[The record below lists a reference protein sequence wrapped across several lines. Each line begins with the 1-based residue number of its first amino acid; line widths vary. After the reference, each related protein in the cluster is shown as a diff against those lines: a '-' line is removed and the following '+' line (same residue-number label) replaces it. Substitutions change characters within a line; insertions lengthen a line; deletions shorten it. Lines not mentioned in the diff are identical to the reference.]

1 MKSNLFVAL
10 ILATILLGC
19 EARKETPTSFVKIR
33 GNHFELNG
41 KPYYFLGTNFWYGLN
56 LGSKG
61 EGGNRERL
69 IRELDRLN
77 EMGVKNL
84 RIMAGSEGPD
94 NAPFRMLPAL
104 QTSPGV
110 YNSDVLE
117 GLDFLLDEMRKRDM
131 KAVMCLNNFW
141 NWSGGVGQYL
151 VWSGAADSIPHPP
164 PQPGGDW
171 DRYQKFAATFYSAP
185 KAVELFNKHIEFI
198 VNRKNGLS
206 GVNYKDDPAI
216 MAWELGNEPRGINNI
231 EPYLKWI
238 DETAGLIKKHDPNHL
253 VTTGSEGATGS
264 PQYSGTDLEKD
275 HSSDNIDYTT
285 IHIWVQNWNIYNP
298 TKADST
304 YEPSI
309 QYALNY
315 LNEHVKIA
323 NKLNKPIVLEEF
335 GISRD
340 LNNHDPSSPVVIRD
354 KYYSKL
360 FEGVLNN
367 AKSPNSSLAGCNF
380 WAWGGEGRPRVPE
393 GMWKLNDDFIGDPP
407 HESQGWYSI
416 YDTDSTTIKIIKD
429 YASKISSI
437 GQ

>member
-1 MKSNLFVAL
+1 MKVIFFTAL
-10 ILATILLGC
+10 SLALVLVGC
-19 EARKETPTSFVKIR
+19 GSKKETTTSFVTVS
-33 GNHFELNG
+33 GNHFEIDG

-61 EGGNRERL
+61 AGGNRERL

-77 EMGVKNL
+77 DMGVKNL

-94 NAPFRMLPAL
+94 DQPYRMLPAL
-104 QTSPGV
+104 QTSAGV
-110 YNSDVLE
+110 YNNNVLE
-117 GLDFLLDEMRKRDM
+117 GLDFLLDEMRKRNM

-151 VWSGAADSIPHPP
+151 VWSGAADSIPYPP

-171 DRYQKFAATFYSAP
+171 NRYQNFAATFYSVP
-185 KAVELFNKHIEFI
+185 KAVELFNKHIEFM
-198 VNRKNGLS
+198 VNRKNALS
-206 GVNYKDDPAI
+206 GVNYKEDPAI

-238 DETAGLIKKHDPNHL
+238 DKTAGLIKKHDPNHL
-253 VTTGSEGATGS
+253 VTTGSEGATGA

-275 HSSDNIDYTT
+275 HSSKNIDYTT

-298 TKADST
+298 AKADST

-315 LNEHVKIA
+315 LNEHVTIA

-340 LNNHDPSSPVVIRD
+340 LNNHNPNSPVSIRD
-354 KYYSKL
+354 KYYAQL
-360 FEGVLNN
+360 FEGVLNS
-367 AKSPNSSLAGCNF
+367 AKQPNSSLAGCNF

-393 GMWKLNDDFIGDPP
+393 GIWKLNDDFIGDPP
-407 HESQGWYSI
+407 HESQGWYSV

-429 YASKISSI
+429 YATKIGSI
-437 GQ
+437 GN

>member
-1 MKSNLFVAL
+1 MKSKFFVTLSLALFL
-10 ILATILLGC
+10 FGC
-19 EARKETPTSFVKIR
+19 GSNKETSSSFVKIN

-94 NAPFRMLPAL
+94 DAPFRMLPSL

-198 VNRKNGLS
+198 VNRKNSLS
-206 GVNYKDDPAI
+206 GVNYREDPAI

-275 HSSDNIDYTT
+275 HSSKNIDYTT
-285 IHIWVQNWNIYNP
+285 IHIWVQNWNIYDP
-298 TKADST
+298 TKADLT

-315 LNEHVKIA
+315 LNEHVQIA
-323 NKLNKPIVLEEF
+323 NKLGKPIVLEEF

-340 LNNHDPSSPVVIRD
+340 LNKHDPNSTVSIRD
-354 KYYSKL
+354 KYYAKL

-393 GMWKLNDDFIGDPP
+393 DMWKLNDDFIGDPP
-407 HESQGWYSI
+407 HESQGWYSV
-416 YDTDSTTIKIIKD
+416 YDTDSTTIMIIKN
-429 YASKISSI
+429 YAAKMNSI
-437 GQ
+437 GN